1 MAPTLEIKNLATC
14 IRRKSSLVTAVDG
27 VSLTIAP
34 GETLG
39 LVGESGCGKTM
50 TAMSIIKLLPP
61 GGEIAAGEIL
71 IDGRDVVPL
80 GDREMC
86 EIRGRDVAVIFQDA
100 LTALNP
106 TMTIGAQITES
117 VRLHQGLTRRQ
128 ARDRAAEVLELVGVP
143 RPGERLDDYAHTLS
157 GGLRQRAMIAMALAN
172 RPKLLIA
179 DEPTTALDV
188 TIQKQ
193 ILELLDD
200 LKTELQTAVLL
211 ITHDLGVI
219 AGYADRVAVMYA
231 GRVVE
236 EATVHQLFASVRHRY
251 TEALLE
257 AIPRVDRS
265 GTPGFYSIPGLPPD
279 LSHPPAG
286 CRFAPRCRFASSLC
300 VESDPVTVTFD
311 DGRTFACHHP
321 SNVRAQPVT
330 GAVER

>member
-1 MAPTLEIKNLATC
+1 MAPTLEIKHLATR
-14 IRRKSSLVTAVDG
+14 IRRKSSLVNAVDD

-50 TAMSIIKLLPP
+50 TAMSIMKLLPP
-61 GGEIAAGEIL
+61 GGEIVSGQIL
-71 IDGRDVVPL
+71 IDGRDIVPL

-106 TMTIGAQITES
+106 TMTIGAQITET
-117 VRLHQGLTRRQ
+117 VRLHQGLTARQ
-128 ARDRAAEVLELVGVP
+128 ARDRAVEVLDLVGVP
-143 RPGERLDDYAHTLS
+143 RPSERLGDYAHTLS
-157 GGLRQRAMIAMALAN
+157 GGLRQRAMIAMAIAN

-193 ILELLDD
+193 ILGLLDD

-236 EATVHQLFASVRHRY
+236 EATVHQLFDSVHHRY

-265 GTPGFYSIPGLPPD
+265 EGAGFNSIPGLPPD
-279 LSHPPAG
+279 LSSPPGG
-286 CRFAPRCRFASSLC
+286 CRFSPRCRFASTLC
-300 VESDPVTVTFD
+300 FETDPPTITL
-311 DGRTFACHHP
+311 DGGASFACHHP
-321 SNVRAQPVT
+321 ANMSPHPAV